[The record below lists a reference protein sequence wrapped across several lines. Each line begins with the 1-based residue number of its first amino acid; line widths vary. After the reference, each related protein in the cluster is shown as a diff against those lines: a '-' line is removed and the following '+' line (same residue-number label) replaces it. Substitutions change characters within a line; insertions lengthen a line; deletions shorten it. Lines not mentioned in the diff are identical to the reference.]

1 MAQPEPTK
9 PVLTDPGQPTAQLLN
24 MHPHRPMQHQPLAP
38 EYVPFLPVGLV
49 LAFEERKIKLSAEW
63 IKLPAG

>member
-1 MAQPEPTK
+1 MAEPELTK
-9 PVLTDPGQPTAQLLN
+9 HDLTDPGHPTAKLLN

-38 EYVPFLPVGLV
+38 TYAPFLPVGLV

-63 IKLPAG
+63 IKLLAG